1 MDKDNGMLWS
11 CICSLIEILWVL
23 EEKISLNCWQLQHD
37 VPVTEIFEFNL
48 HVNFLDFLWN
58 WVKLLGIFYYL
69 WEAKS
74 IWKKSKPWKQLSDV
88 LEMNSLT
95 LLRVLTNFS
104 EIFL

>member
-1 MDKDNGMLWS
+1 MNKDNGMLWFFM
-11 CICSLIEILWVL
+11 CSLIEILWVL
-23 EEKISLNCWQLQHD
+23 KEKISLNCWQVQHD

-48 HVNFLDFLWN
+48 HVNFLYFFM
-58 WVKLLGIFYYL
+58 KLSELVGCFYYL

-95 LLRVLTNFS
+95 LKKVLTFCL
-104 EIFL
+104 EIFP